1 MKDDE
6 KNNPQ
11 NPEGI
16 QVNISPDTKVLY
28 SDSMFVHVGPFG
40 VVLDFAQT
48 VGPTNKQQTIVSRV
62 GMSKE
67 HAKAMIG
74 VIKQKL
80 DEGDFTVGRV
90 VAKS

>member
-6 KNNPQ
+6 KNNPG
-11 NPEGI
+11 EGI
-16 QVNISPDTKVLY
+16 QVNIPTDTKVLY

-80 DEGDFTVGRV
+80 DEGDFSVGRV
-90 VAKS
+90 IAKS